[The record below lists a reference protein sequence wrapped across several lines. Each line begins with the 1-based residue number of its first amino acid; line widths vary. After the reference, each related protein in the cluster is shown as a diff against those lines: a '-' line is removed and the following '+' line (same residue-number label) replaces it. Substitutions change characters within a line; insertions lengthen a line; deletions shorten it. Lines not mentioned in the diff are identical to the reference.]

1 MSTFHKKLTLLVA
14 YRQLGCHNYQL
25 ANCPHPKYPCRMASK
40 REYAPHEGLFH
51 KVFRNPDNTKY
62 FLQQHLSPDIQRSI
76 DLDSLRLE
84 NVSYVDDNLRKHFA
98 DLVFSLMLKGEELPT
113 ARVYLLFEHK
123 SAPEPLVGMQILRY
137 MALQWKDLY
146 DQKLIVGKLPPIL
159 PIVIY
164 QEQDSWKPRISFH
177 DLVEMPSDSFKAYI
191 PDFAFAFFSVRGLD
205 AQMVQENVILRFYV
219 EMIKSLDSPQIKE
232 MLPRL
237 VQGFVQALGSH
248 TATEYIEIFFKY
260 LTKASGVLEKHD
272 FQKALSYLPEGGER
286 VMNTLADQWMEQGE
300 QKGLIKGEVKASQ
313 NSLITVAQAKFGT
326 LHPELIN
333 KIRSIQTLETIQSLL
348 TQAVI
353 MNNAQD
359 FFQEVEGVS
368 KKNQ

>member
-1 MSTFHKKLTLLVA
+1 
-14 YRQLGCHNYQL
+14 
-25 ANCPHPKYPCRMASK
+25 MAFP

-51 KVFRNPDNTKY
+51 KVFRDPEITKY
-62 FLQQHLSPDIQRSI
+62 FLRQHLSPEIQRSI

-84 NVSYVDDNLRKHFA
+84 NISYVDDNLRKHFS
-98 DLVFSLMLKGEELPT
+98 DLVFSLMLRGDEFPS

-146 DQKLIVGKLPPIL
+146 DQHKIVGKLPPIL

-164 QEQDSWKPRISFH
+164 QGRDRWKPRVSFH
-177 DLVEMPSDSFKAYI
+177 DLVEMPSDFFKTYI

-205 AQMVQENVILRFYV
+205 AQKVQENMILFFYV

-237 VQGFVQALGSH
+237 VRGFVQALGSH

-260 LTKASGVLEKHD
+260 LTKTSGVLDQDD
-272 FQKALSYLPEGGER
+272 FQKALSYFPEGGEKI
-286 VMNTLADQWMEQGE
+286 MDTLANQWIEQGKDEGRTEGITLGE
-300 QKGLIKGEVKASQ
+300 QRATREMLLEAISE
-313 NSLITVAQAKFGT
+313 KFGIVSPD
-326 LHPELIN
+326 LLRRIN
-333 KIRSIQTLETIQSLL
+333 SIESHESLKMLFKQTFRLDSLDEFKEQVHRA
-348 TQAVI
+348 TD
-353 MNNAQD
+353 N
-359 FFQEVEGVS
+359 
-368 KKNQ
+368 

>member
-1 MSTFHKKLTLLVA
+1 
-14 YRQLGCHNYQL
+14 
-25 ANCPHPKYPCRMASK
+25 MASK
-40 REYAPHEGLFH
+40 GEYAPHEGLFH

-84 NVSYVDDNLRKHFA
+84 NVSYVDDNLKKHFA
-98 DLVFSLMLKGEELPT
+98 DLVFSLMLRGEEFPS

-123 SAPEPLVGMQILRY
+123 SAPAPLVGMQILRY

-164 QEQDSWKPRISFH
+164 QGQDRWKPRISFH

-205 AQMVQENVILRFYV
+205 AQKVQENVILRFYV

-272 FQKALSYLPEGGER
+272 FQRALSYLPEGGER

-300 QKGLIKGEVKASQ
+300 RNGLTKGRKQEAQDNLIA
-313 NSLITVAQAKFGT
+313 VAQEKFGA
-326 LHPELIN
+326 LHPEVI
-333 KIRSIQTLETIQSLL
+333 KQIRSIEIHETLQGLL
-348 TQAVI
+348 IQAVRL
-353 MNNAQD
+353 NNAQE
-359 FFQEVEGVS
+359 FYREVEGVS
-368 KKNQ
+368 QKLQ

>member
-1 MSTFHKKLTLLVA
+1 
-14 YRQLGCHNYQL
+14 
-25 ANCPHPKYPCRMASK
+25 
-40 REYAPHEGLFH
+40 
-51 KVFRNPDNTKY
+51 
-62 FLQQHLSPDIQRSI
+62 LQQHLSPDIQRTI

-98 DLVFSLMLKGEELPT
+98 DLVFSLMLKGEELPS

-137 MALQWKDLY
+137 MALQWKELY
-146 DQKLIVGKLPPIL
+146 DQQLIVGKLPPIL

-164 QEQDSWKPRISFH
+164 QGQDNWKPRISFH

-205 AQMVQENVILRFYV
+205 AQTVQENVIFRFYV

-248 TATEYIEIFFKY
+248 TATEYVEIFFKY
-260 LTKASGVLEKHD
+260 LTKASGVLVQED
-272 FQKALSYLPEGGER
+272 FQKALSYLPEGGEKI
-286 VMNTLADQWMEQGE
+286 MDTLADQWMEQGKNE
-300 QKGLIKGEVKASQ
+300 GRTEGIVLGKLE
-313 NSLITVAQAKFGT
+313 NSREMLLEAISEKFGT
-326 LHPELIN
+326 ISADLVRRIN
-333 KIRSIQTLETIQSLL
+333 SVESHETLKMLFKQTFRVESLEEFKEQVHRATD
-348 TQAVI
+348 
-353 MNNAQD
+353 N
-359 FFQEVEGVS
+359 
-368 KKNQ
+368 

>member
-1 MSTFHKKLTLLVA
+1 MT
-14 YRQLGCHNYQL
+14 Y
-25 ANCPHPKYPCRMASK
+25 
-40 REYAPHEGLFH
+40 
-51 KVFRNPDNTKY
+51 TKY
-62 FLQQHLSPDIQRSI
+62 FLQQHLSPDIQRTI

-98 DLVFSLMLKGEELPT
+98 DLVFSLMLKGEELPS

-137 MALQWKDLY
+137 MALQWKELY
-146 DQKLIVGKLPPIL
+146 DQQLIVGKLPPIL

-164 QEQDSWKPRISFH
+164 QGQDNWKPRISFH

-205 AQMVQENVILRFYV
+205 AQTVQENVIFRFYV

-248 TATEYIEIFFKY
+248 TATEYVEIFFKY
-260 LTKASGVLEKHD
+260 LTKASGVLVQED
-272 FQKALSYLPEGGER
+272 FQKALSYLPEGGEKI
-286 VMNTLADQWMEQGE
+286 MDTLADQWMEQGKNE
-300 QKGLIKGEVKASQ
+300 GRTEGIVLGELKKSRDLLLRSVNARFGSINRDIVERIKEIQSVEILDGLFDSSFRV
-313 NSLITVAQAKFGT
+313 NSLEEFKEQVHQAT
-326 LHPELIN
+326 DN
-333 KIRSIQTLETIQSLL
+333 
-348 TQAVI
+348 
-353 MNNAQD
+353 
-359 FFQEVEGVS
+359 
-368 KKNQ
+368 